1 MPPYGVRFSP
11 GLRATI
17 GRPYDGYPPYVRT
30 NPVGG
35 WRTTPQAHDAPQVS
49 LQCSHK
55 LKKAPPVKG
64 AGAAYGV

>member
-1 MPPYGVRFSP
+1 MECPPTEDNVLPRN
-11 GLRATI
+11 
-17 GRPYDGYPPYVRT
+17 VRT

-35 WRTTPQAHDAPQVS
+35 GPHDAPQVS

-64 AGAAYGV
+64 AGATYGV

>member
-1 MPPYGVRFSP
+1 MPPYGVRFCRDS
-11 GLRATI
+11 
-17 GRPYDGYPPYVRT
+17 GRPMVAPTVGKVRTRNVRT

-35 WRTTPQAHDAPQVS
+35 GAHDAPQVS

-64 AGAAYGV
+64 AGA